1 MKTEE
6 RPPSDSPPTEGSVRA
21 DAEEA
26 DAMAADEPEGEDVE
40 VGADWID
47 ADDNRTRPPGDSAR
61 LRPRRSGQKALKT
74 AEIDPDRDRRATVPS
89 PIPGMLAEQMSLI
102 VDDADRDPAAPLPQ
116 RRELTRKI
124 GEADRARISGDDS
137 AGYTVE
143 VLDDGNAERRIR
155 AARLIDRARA
165 AVEGGDLANAV
176 RAAEEALE
184 EADRAPPPGIVEVI
198 EPARPLLTRIF
209 TLYVGPLSK
218 VPVLDKTDDE
228 VATLP
233 LNESERTFVARV
245 DGVRSL
251 EQVLDGSR
259 IPPADAL
266 RIAASLL
273 RAQVIRLLS

>member
-6 RPPSDSPPTEGSVRA
+6 RPPPDDGA
-21 DAEEA
+21 DADAVA
-26 DAMAADEPEGEDVE
+26 DKEPEGEDVE

-47 ADDNRTRPPGDSAR
+47 EHQHRTRADSAR
-61 LRPRRSGQKALKT
+61 LKGKNAAQKALKT

-124 GEADRARISGDDS
+124 GEADRARIAGDDS

-165 AVEGGDLANAV
+165 AVESGDLSNAV

-209 TLYVGPLSK
+209 TLYVGPLSE
-218 VPVLDKTDDE
+218 VPALAKTDDE
-228 VATLP
+228 IASLP
-233 LNESERTFVARV
+233 LNENERTFVARV
-245 DGVRSL
+245 DGARSL

-266 RIAASLL
+266 RTAAALL
-273 RAQVIRLLS
+273 RAEIIRLS